1 MGHSAKLY
9 VKSACMVCKN
19 KTYFCAYCDGVG
31 SVFVEA
37 SDKSVSRW
45 LTELTEERKQSIL
58 EDVGTNGDD
67 PEV

>member
-1 MGHSAKLY
+1 
-9 VKSACMVCKN
+9 MVCKN

-45 LTELTEERKQSIL
+45 LTELTEERRQSIL